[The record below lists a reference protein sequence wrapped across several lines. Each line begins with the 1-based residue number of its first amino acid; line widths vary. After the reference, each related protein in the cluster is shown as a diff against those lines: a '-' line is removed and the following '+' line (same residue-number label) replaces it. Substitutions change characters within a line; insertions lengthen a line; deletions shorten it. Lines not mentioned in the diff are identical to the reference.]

1 MAQTATNWLEHV
13 LPATPLRQ
21 FVVTFPFEL
30 RQRLAYDGKTLRAVG
45 RIFMDSVLGWYRR
58 RMRDEGIRDGRSG
71 AVMVAQRNNADVKL
85 NPHLHAIFV
94 DGVFATVP
102 DGKPV
107 FHALPRLST
116 EEVGDLL
123 QVVRARVLAHL
134 VRRGIIEPG
143 SDLTVLNDGFAE
155 REPALAQLAAA
166 AVSGLPPAGPE
177 LRRCP
182 EPVMLRGHPGV
193 EVTAPLSVTEFGFSL
208 HAATRAG
215 AEDARGRE
223 ALCKYVL
230 RPPLA
235 QERLSLLPDGLVRIT
250 LRKPFRDGTY
260 AVDMDPLSLLCRL
273 ATTIPPPR
281 LHGVRYSG
289 VLAPAA
295 KLRPLI
301 VPLPPPPP
309 QGDAAKPASTPPTH
323 RCAYIPWAILAKKT
337 FKEDIDRCPKC
348 GGKMKLKSL
357 VQEPE
362 NIARFLRHL
371 GEPTE
376 PPPLAPAR
384 APPYWKV
391 RELRRKP
398 HAQTDMFHA

>member
-1 MAQTATNWLEHV
+1 M
-13 LPATPLRQ
+13 
-21 FVVTFPFEL
+21 
-30 RQRLAYDGKTLRAVG
+30 RA
-45 RIFMDSVLGWYRR
+45 
-58 RMRDEGIRDGRSG
+58 EGIRDGCSG
-71 AVMVAQRNNADVKL
+71 AVMVVQRNNADLKL

-102 DGKPV
+102 ESTPV

-143 SDLTVLNDGFAE
+143 SELTVLEDGFAE

-166 AVSGLPPAGPE
+166 AVSGLAPAGPE
-177 LRRCP
+177 LRRRP
-182 EPVMLRGHPGV
+182 EPVALRGHPGV

-208 HAATRAG
+208 HAATHAG
-215 AEDARGRE
+215 AEDAPGRE

-273 ATTIPPPR
+273 ATMIPPPR
-281 LHGVRYSG
+281 IHVVRYSG

-295 KLRPLI
+295 KLRALI
-301 VPLPPPPP
+301 VPPPPP
-309 QGDAAKPASTPPTH
+309 PAEGDPAKPAGEPPSH
-323 RCAYIPWAILAKKT
+323 RSVYIPWALLAKKT
-337 FKEDIDRCPKC
+337 FKEEIDRCPKC
-348 GGKMKLKSL
+348 QGKMKLKAL

-398 HAQTDMFHA
+398 LAQTEMFDA